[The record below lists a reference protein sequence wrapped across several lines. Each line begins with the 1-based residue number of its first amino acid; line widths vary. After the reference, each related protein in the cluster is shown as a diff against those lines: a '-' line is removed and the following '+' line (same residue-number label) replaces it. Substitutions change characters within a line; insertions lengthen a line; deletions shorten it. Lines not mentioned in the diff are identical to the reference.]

1 MEEKQLNE
9 KESLE
14 LITQM
19 IRNTQQRIE
28 KGNGIPFLIWGYT
41 TVLVSLLVWYLLST
55 TGNPNWNYLWF
66 LIPVIGFP
74 AMMWAIRKQEKGVKT
89 YIDKVIGY
97 VWIVVG
103 IAGLVVSASA
113 IFLWSL
119 PILFIVILMM
129 GSGTAITGLIIKF
142 RPIIFSG
149 FAGILLSFLCLI
161 VKGYESILLFALIFL
176 VMMVIPGHILNWKG
190 RSHV

>member
-14 LITQM
+14 LIARM

-41 TVLVSLLVWYLLST
+41 TVFVSLLVWYLFST
-55 TGNPNWNYLWF
+55 TGNPQWNYLWF
-66 LIPVIGFP
+66 LIPAIGFP
-74 AMMWAIRKQEKGVKT
+74 TMMWVLRKQESGVKT
-89 YIDKVIGY
+89 YIDRIIGY
-97 VWIVVG
+97 VWLVFG
-103 IAGLVVSASA
+103 IGALAVSIPS
-113 IFLWSL
+113 IFFWEF
-119 PILFIVILMM
+119 PILFIVVLMM

-142 RPIIFSG
+142 KPIIISG

-161 VKGYESILLFALIFL
+161 VKGYPSILIFALIFL
-176 VMMVIPGHILNWKG
+176 IMMVIPGHVLNLKG
-190 RSHV
+190 KRHV